1 MVAGFV
7 TDIDV
12 VVSDARILARTAARH
27 VDVVPTVMPVPG
39 GIVVGAPVGPTQPSV
54 SALALADSA
63 WIGFE
68 PNPMPG
74 AAAMDAVVDE
84 VLGGL
89 APTAPGAT
97 IGVAHPS
104 SWSAVRRSTLDNSF
118 GRYSSS
124 VLLESIAVRV
134 ARLRQSLATSELVVV
149 VEIEPLDVT
158 VSAVDR
164 SRDQIV
170 VAACEHEPTLGAG
183 EWNDAAVERLT
194 AMIGQV
200 VEGSR
205 PTSVL
210 VVGPH
215 DEPLLERLRDFAAQT
230 WTTQPTPLVQP
241 LALTA
246 LLLPQSSLTDQR
258 TRPIPAQNAEWVGT
272 LRERA
277 AATAPSPRVA
287 TAKIVAAVAV
297 ALTVITAGVVAVAA
311 TRGSGAD
318 AATAAGSTAPADP
331 SAPATRT
338 PATSTPAQPS
348 TTQPAD
354 APRRHTMGRVAFDI
368 PAGWRPSA
376 GENPERAA
384 LVPQTATPGR
394 ITVTY
399 NTVAEQ
405 AGYDEVLRDITA
417 RIARA
422 EPGRFGTP
430 ERDVVFA
437 GRRGIGYQELP
448 GDGSVVRWYV
458 LLDHGVQ
465 TNVGCQHGSG
475 GWGTVSTACEEV
487 MRSVSISQ

>member
-1 MVAGFV
+1 
-7 TDIDV
+7 
-12 VVSDARILARTAARH
+12 
-27 VDVVPTVMPVPG
+27 
-39 GIVVGAPVGPTQPSV
+39 
-54 SALALADSA
+54 
-63 WIGFE
+63 
-68 PNPMPG
+68 
-74 AAAMDAVVDE
+74 
-84 VLGGL
+84 
-89 APTAPGAT
+89 
-97 IGVAHPS
+97 PS
-104 SWSAVRRSTLDNSF
+104 SWSAVRRSALGHSF
-118 GRYSSS
+118 GRYSGS

-134 ARLRQSLATSELVVV
+134 ARQRQSLATSELVVV

-194 AMIGQV
+194 EMIKQV

-210 VVGPH
+210 IVGPH

-230 WTTQPTPLVQP
+230 WTTQPTPLVDP

-297 ALTVITAGVVAVAA
+297 ALTVITAGVVAAV
-311 TRGSGAD
+311 TTWGSGAD
-318 AATAAGSTAPADP
+318 AATVAGSTAPADP
-331 SAPATRT
+331 SAPVTRA
-338 PATSTPAQPS
+338 PAESSPVQPS
-348 TTQPAD
+348 STQPAD
-354 APRRHTMGRVAFDI
+354 APRHTMGRVAFDI
-368 PAGWRPSA
+368 PAGWRTVT
-376 GENPERAA
+376 GETPERAA